1 MCYRWPSVTRLKT
14 KETELLKLQLE
25 FLDTLDL
32 IVPDSSGAAAQYHVC
47 GIIALAFELA
57 KKNRDEP
64 AELRSNRQFLAFV
77 QLVEESFAS
86 RRDVTWYATQLDC
99 SQRTLN
105 RICQRMMGKT
115 AKEFLSERVVIEAKR
130 LLAYETDTVNEV
142 AERLGFGATT
152 NFVRYFRNETGMT
165 PQEFKAPIVPGRV
178 YVENSSEDSGKTF

>member
-32 IVPDSSGAAAQYHVC
+32 SVPDSSCAAAQYHVC

-130 LLAYETDTVNEV
+130 L
-142 AERLGFGATT
+142 FG
-152 NFVRYFRNETGMT
+152 VRNRHRQRSGRMTGLWRDHQFRQVF
-165 PQEFKAPIVPGRV
+165 QE
-178 YVENSSEDSGKTF
+178 